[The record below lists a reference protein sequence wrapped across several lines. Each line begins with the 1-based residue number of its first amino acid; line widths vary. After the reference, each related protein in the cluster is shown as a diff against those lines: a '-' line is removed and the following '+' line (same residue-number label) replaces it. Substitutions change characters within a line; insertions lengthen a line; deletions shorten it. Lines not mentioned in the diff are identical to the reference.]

1 MDRVTGLTAFFHN
14 SEDAIYFENLI
25 NQLYIKN
32 KKHIDNLDKET
43 ITAAILSNYR
53 LSKSELN
60 SFGRLGLYQ
69 YDRSSELTTSEEF
82 EMQCIEFLGYIAK
95 GYEYRENPIP
105 GNEGSFHIRKGRNFP
120 YPDDEDVWYGNYEGF
135 FFRRSELVKF
145 FPELEID
152 ISDDID
158 DEKLVSTECVSEDW
172 HGKETAWK
180 MIAGLVIALGEVDK
194 ECRTAA
200 SDRVKISSIYH
211 RAANTLVKHEGIEVE
226 TETLKKLLANVL
238 KKYATNFLENNKT
251 PKK

>member
-1 MDRVTGLTAFFHN
+1 MDRVTGLTAFFHE
-14 SEDAIYFENLI
+14 SGDAVFFESLI
-25 NQLYIKN
+25 NQLYIKY
-32 KKHIDNLDKET
+32 KKNIDKET
-43 ITAAILSNYR
+43 IAAAILSNHR
-53 LSKSELN
+53 LSKSEPN
-60 SFGRLGLYQ
+60 SFGRLGVYQ
-69 YDRSSELTTSEEF
+69 YEPSSGFTTSEEF
-82 EMQCIEFLGYIAK
+82 EIQCIEFLGYLAK
-95 GYEYRENPIP
+95 GYEYRENPIA
-105 GNEGSFHIRKGRNFP
+105 GNEGYFEVRKGRNFP
-120 YPDDEDVWYGNYEGF
+120 YPDDEDVWYGSYEQF

-158 DEKLVSTECVSEDW
+158 DEKLVSTEYVSEDW

-238 KKYATNFLENNKT
+238 KKYAPNFLENNKN

>member
-1 MDRVTGLTAFFHN
+1 MNRVTGLTAFYYE
-14 SEDAIYFENLI
+14 SEDAVFFESLI
-25 NQLYIKN
+25 NELYIKHN
-32 KKHIDNLDKET
+32 KNIIKRNI
-43 ITAAILSNYR
+43 AGAILCNYR

-60 SFGRLGLYQ
+60 SFGRLGLYK
-69 YDRSSELTTSEEF
+69 YEPSSGFITNEEF
-82 EMQCIEFLGYIAK
+82 EMRGIEFLDYLAQ

-105 GNEGSFHIRKGRNFP
+105 GNEGSFDVRRGGNFQ

-152 ISDDID
+152 ISDD
-158 DEKLVSTECVSEDW
+158 ETLVSKECISEDW

-194 ECRTAA
+194 ECRTA
-200 SDRVKISSIYH
+200 SSGKVKISSIYH
-211 RAANTLVKHEGIEVE
+211 RAANMLAEHEGIEVE

-238 KKYATNFLENNKT
+238 KKYAPNFLEKNKKNKLT
-251 PKK
+251 FPN

>member
-43 ITAAILSNYR
+43 IAAAILSNYR

-105 GNEGSFHIRKGRNFP
+105 GNEGSFHMRKGRNFP

-145 FPELEID
+145 FPELEMNYLI
-152 ISDDID
+152 
-158 DEKLVSTECVSEDW
+158 DEKSIGTERVAEHW
-172 HGKETAWK
+172 RGREFGWK
-180 MIAGLVIALGEVDK
+180 MIIGLTIALSESS
-194 ECRTAA
+194 
-200 SDRVKISSIYH
+200 SDFKFPTTNELNMSAIYRKI
-211 RAANTLVKHEGIEVE
+211 ADTLAIHEGIEAKE
-226 TETLKKLLANVL
+226 NTLHKILALL
-238 KKYATNFLENNKT
+238 NK
-251 PKK
+251 

>member
-1 MDRVTGLTAFFHN
+1 MDRVTGLTAFFHE
-14 SEDAIYFENLI
+14 SGDAVFFESLI
-25 NQLYIKN
+25 NQLYIKH
-32 KKHIDNLDKET
+32 KKNIDKET
-43 ITAAILSNYR
+43 VTAAILSNYR
-53 LSKSELN
+53 LSKSEPN

-69 YDRSSELTTSEEF
+69 YEPSSGFTTSEEF
-82 EMQCIEFLGYIAK
+82 EMQCIEFLSYLAK
-95 GYEYRENPIP
+95 GYEYREIPIS
-105 GNEGSFHIRKGRNFP
+105 GNEGYFHVRKGGNFP
-120 YPDDEDVWYGNYEGF
+120 YPDDEDVWYGNYEKF

-158 DEKLVSTECVSEDW
+158 DETLVSTECVSEDW

-194 ECRTAA
+194 KCRTES
-200 SDRVKISSIYH
+200 SDRVTISSIYH
-211 RAANTLVKHEGIEVE
+211 RAANTLAKHEGIDVQ

-238 KKYATNFLENNKT
+238 KKYAPNFLENNKK